1 MIRCTVLQSHNILS
15 LLHHLGNSIAM
26 NWFLWKNRNTERK
39 LPLFD
44 FQPLNLK
51 IHLNTSCCIS
61 ISLSSKAR
69 KSRQHPHRLQ
79 KNTTSSNSFIF
90 LDQTHHTR
98 KTVSHSSFF
107 LFHYIKTY
115 MYIQSKL
122 YNKEFMKLTAHCL

>member
-107 LFHYIKTY
+107 FLISLHKNIHVHTKQT
-115 MYIQSKL
+115 L
-122 YNKEFMKLTAHCL
+122 

>member
-98 KTVSHSSFF
+98 KTVSHSFF
-107 LFHYIKTY
+107 FISLHKNIHVHTKQT
-115 MYIQSKL
+115 L
-122 YNKEFMKLTAHCL
+122 